1 MLIHGDRDGLINC
14 AQSRALHTAI
24 SAAGGDSQLLLLA
37 GANHED
43 EAFHKPAVLA
53 ATAGFFSAALT
64 R

>member
-1 MLIHGDRDGLINC
+1 MRCLLIHGDHDGLINC
-14 AQSRALHTAI
+14 AQNETLQTAI
-24 SAAGGDSQLLLLA
+24 SAA

-64 R
+64 RQQSR